1 MFGGGYLCF
10 EGVEKLV
17 HKFLHPAEERDE
29 HVKLLEAVADPHIDL
44 VALEKDKV
52 KGAVRTD
59 FILSAE
65 IVTIALGTVAAAPF
79 LTRLAVLTGLGLLMT
94 IGVYGLVASI
104 VKLDDLGLYLTERGR
119 ATGGS
124 GGGASAALGAGL
136 LRLSP
141 ILMKLL
147 SIAGTAAMF
156 LVGGGI
162 LTHGIPG
169 LHDWVHEK
177 AEAFHYVPGA
187 STLLQTLADVLVGV
201 AAGALV
207 LLLVGAVKRTLA
219 RGRST
224 HPEPR

>member
-1 MFGGGYLCF
+1 
-10 EGVEKLV
+10 
-17 HKFLHPAEERDE
+17 
-29 HVKLLEAVADPHIDL
+29 
-44 VALEKDKV
+44 
-52 KGAVRTD
+52 
-59 FILSAE
+59 
-65 IVTIALGTVAAAPF
+65 
-79 LTRLAVLTGLGLLMT
+79 
-94 IGVYGLVASI
+94 
-104 VKLDDLGLYLTERGR
+104 
-119 ATGGS
+119 
-124 GGGASAALGAGL
+124 
-136 LRLSP
+136 
-141 ILMKLL
+141 MKLL

-177 AEAFHYVPGA
+177 AEAFHSVPGA